1 MKLTRRKEGLT
12 ANEVAIPIKK
22 PPFYSPV
29 FHSIREV
36 IQKLVYCSRINL

>member
-12 ANEVAIPIKK
+12 ANEAAMPIRK

-29 FHSIREV
+29 FIVQEQLYRN
-36 IQKLVYCSRINL
+36 VYTAHG